1 MRKRIE
7 NYLKDRLPMSYILF
21 RKEGQ
26 ESSDLIEINIDTQQ
40 IIITK
45 KLDFHNQQQ
54 NSKDKNK
61 KKKQVNIT
69 ANRLLNQPDLKY
81 VQIEGK

>member
-1 MRKRIE
+1 
-7 NYLKDRLPMSYILF
+7 MSYILF

-81 VQIEGK
+81 VQVEGK

>member
-1 MRKRIE
+1 
-7 NYLKDRLPMSYILF
+7 MSYILF

-45 KLDFHNQQQ
+45 KLDFPNQRQ

-61 KKKQVNIT
+61 KKKQVSLT

>member
-1 MRKRIE
+1 
-7 NYLKDRLPMSYILF
+7 MSYILF

-45 KLDFHNQQQ
+45 KLDFPNQQQ

-61 KKKQVNIT
+61 KKKQVSLT
-69 ANRLLNQPDLKY
+69 ANRLLNQPDIKY
-81 VQIEGK
+81 IQIEGK

>member
-1 MRKRIE
+1 
-7 NYLKDRLPMSYILF
+7 MSYILF
-21 RKEGQ
+21 KNEGQ
-26 ESSDLIEINIDTQQ
+26 ENSDLIEINIDTQQ

-45 KLDFHNQQQ
+45 KVDFPNLSL

-69 ANRLLNQPDLKY
+69 ANRLLNQPELKY

>member
-1 MRKRIE
+1 
-7 NYLKDRLPMSYILF
+7 MSYILF

-45 KLDFHNQQQ
+45 KLDLPNQRQ

-61 KKKQVNIT
+61 KKKQVSLT